1 LATSDPD
8 TLPTIRRASPGERY
22 YLLPPEDKVAIL
34 AFLCDAVVSHK
45 EIHTYMETCEANL
58 TQLRKEK
65 IEVKKERKK
74 MQVNVF
80 LIYHLTSFLTYLP
93 SQSGGNECSS
103 QRRTFR

>member
-1 LATSDPD
+1 MLFAPKTPEVSTSDPTTPVSAASVPATTT
-8 TLPTIRRASPGERY
+8 TLDRASPGNRY
-22 YLLPPEDKVAIL
+22 YLLPPEDKIAIL

-74 MQVNVF
+74 M
-80 LIYHLTSFLTYLP
+80 
-93 SQSGGNECSS
+93 
-103 QRRTFR
+103 